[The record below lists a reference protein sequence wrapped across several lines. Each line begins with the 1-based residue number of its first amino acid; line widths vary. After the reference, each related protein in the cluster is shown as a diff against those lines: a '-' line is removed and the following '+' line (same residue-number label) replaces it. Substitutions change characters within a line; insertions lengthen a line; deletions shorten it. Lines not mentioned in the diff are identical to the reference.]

1 MQKLLVS
8 ANRMP
13 DAQSLK
19 QFTAQSK
26 QVGRNTIAC
35 RRGLKKHIKDIQALQ
50 KAMFKVS
57 ETKIYLNYPT
67 DPEPPKPDE
76 AEMSTDKLWRS
87 IDANFNQCV
96 PFIEETIEKWNS
108 RT

>member
-1 MQKLLVS
+1 
-8 ANRMP
+8 
-13 DAQSLK
+13 
-19 QFTAQSK
+19 
-26 QVGRNTIAC
+26 
-35 RRGLKKHIKDIQALQ
+35 
-50 KAMFKVS
+50 MFKVS
-57 ETKIYLNYPT
+57 ETKIYLDYPT
-67 DPEPPKPDE
+67 DPEPPKLDE